1 MSAFDRYA
9 PFVQDFIYNHN
20 WENLRSIQVAAAD
33 AIFNTDENV
42 LLTASTASGKTEAAF
57 FPILTELW
65 ENPPASVGAIYIG
78 PLKALINDQ
87 FYRLGDLCEEAD
99 IPVWHWHGDVSAS
112 HKAKMLKHP
121 SGILQITPESLEALL
136 MHKHAAVP
144 RLFCDLRYVV
154 IDEVHSLL
162 RGDRGGQ
169 TLCLIERLGRM
180 AGVNPRRI
188 GLSATIG
195 DPERT
200 GAFLASGT
208 GRGCI
213 IPRFEEPRRVWRLS
227 MEHFYITG
235 PQATERALQDHGPQ
249 QADVLKVER
258 VAGGEDRGGAN
269 DDGSRMAPRALPDP
283 DGPTVLDADDNA
295 LLAPTDTAPNDA
307 DPGIGYI
314 FERTRG
320 RKCLVFVNSREEA
333 EAVCSMLRSYC
344 EARHEPDRFLIHHG
358 NLSASYRETAEDIMR
373 DEEQL
378 QTTVTTATLELGI
391 DIGRLERAFQI
402 DAPFTVSS
410 FLQRMGRTGRRDDPP
425 EMHFVMREEQPEP
438 RSMMPETV
446 PWKLIQG
453 IALVQLYREEKW
465 VEPPALDRLPYSLLY
480 HQVMATLASCGE
492 LSPAELAQRVLTL
505 SYFHRVSADDLR
517 VLLHHLIDTDQVEVT
532 EGGGLIVGISGE
544 RITNSFKFYAVFQE
558 NEEFTVRCESSE
570 LGTIVNPPPAGE
582 RIAIA
587 GHCWLVE
594 EVDWKRHLVFCT
606 QGKGRVPAYFGDCA
620 GDINTHVLER
630 MKRAL
635 EEHDAYPYL
644 LGNARARLAQARH
657 VAANAGVAGRDS
669 RPLIN
674 LGGDTWA
681 LFPWLGSYAFLAL
694 ERLLKIKCA
703 DELGLKG
710 LDPSRPYFMQ
720 FRMKAD
726 EETFYRV
733 VAAEAEAD
741 FAPIDLVYPGEV
753 PYFDKYDEMLPA
765 ELVRKGFAEGVLDI
779 EGMRERVTGW
789 RDAFAA
795 FA

>member
-227 MEHFYITG
+227 MEHFYMTG

-258 VAGGEDRGGAN
+258 VAGSEDRGGAN

-283 DGPTVLDADDNA
+283 DGVTVLDADDNA

-606 QGKGRVPAYFGDCA
+606 QVKGRVPAYFGDCA

>member
-258 VAGGEDRGGAN
+258 IASGKDRGDA
-269 DDGSRMAPRALPDP
+269 DDDSPRMAPQALPDP
-283 DGPTVLDADDNA
+283 DGVTVLDADDNA
-295 LLAPTDTAPNDA
+295 LLAPTDTAPDNA

-480 HQVMATLASCGE
+480 HQIMATLASCGE

-505 SYFHRVSADDLR
+505 SYFHRISADDLR

-532 EGGGLIVGISGE
+532 ESGGLIVGISGE
-544 RITNSFKFYAVFQE
+544 RVTNSFKFYAVFQE
-558 NEEFTVRCESSE
+558 NEEFTVRCDSSE

-606 QGKGRVPAYFGDCA
+606 QVKGRVPAYFGDCA

-635 EEHDAYPYL
+635 EEHDVYPYL

-657 VAANAGVAGRDS
+657 VAANAGVAGRES

-720 FRMKAD
+720 FRMKTD
-726 EETFYRV
+726 EETFYQV
-733 VAAEAEAD
+733 VAAEAEAN